1 LIRAFLSTRCR
12 PGSWFRLSKL
22 AGVHTPPMSQE
33 TTTQLPGLSTGH
45 DVLAEDGEAFSAAE
59 VDQHSASRM
68 PRVLMLFPWALAGA
82 VLVSA
87 LFGHGTDLSNKLAG
101 GWFAV
106 FSFLL
111 LAWPRMNLF
120 WHRGIA
126 VAILLLIVTRWSMS
140 WLYAEQADAIIGV
153 MIGLLYTPV
162 VITIITLLWGR
173 LSLYIGAG
181 TGLVMGFV
189 AYVGSSREALAGAY
203 LNDWRIAPLILGVYG
218 VFSWLLNIWVR
229 ERGELR
235 EAVERVD
242 RLRKA
247 ADTDTLTG
255 IANRRVAERA
265 LNLFAT
271 GQRRYAVMMIDID
284 HFKAIN
290 DQHGHDTGD
299 RILQRIAEILKARM
313 RVQDTVARWGG
324 EEFLVIVESVTREES
339 AAIAESLRNMVEQGT
354 GEILK
359 TTISIGVVHSDS
371 GQSADQILT
380 RADEGLYAAK
390 KSGRNK
396 VVTV

>member
-1 LIRAFLSTRCR
+1 
-12 PGSWFRLSKL
+12 
-22 AGVHTPPMSQE
+22 MSQE
-33 TTTQLPGLSTGH
+33 RTTQLLGLPTEYGVPG
-45 DVLAEDGEAFSAAE
+45 EDGKAFSAAE
-59 VDQHSASRM
+59 VDQRSASRM
-68 PRVLMLFPWALAGA
+68 LRVLMLFAWAVAGA

-87 LFGHGTDLSNKLAG
+87 FLGYGADFSNLLAG
-101 GWFAV
+101 GWFTV
-106 FSFLL
+106 LSVLL
-111 LAWPRMNLF
+111 LAWPRMNLL

-126 VAILLLIVTRWSMS
+126 VVILMLIVIRWSVS
-140 WLYAEQADAIIGV
+140 WLYAEPADAMIGV
-153 MIGLLYTPV
+153 MVGLLYTPV
-162 VITIITLLWGR
+162 LVIITTLLWGR

-181 TGLVMGFV
+181 TGLVMGLV
-189 AYVGSSREALAGAY
+189 AYLGSSREALAGAY
-203 LNDWRIAPLILGVYG
+203 LNDWRIGPLVLGVYG
-218 VFSWLLNIWVR
+218 LFSWLLGIWVR
-229 ERGELR
+229 ERDQLR
-235 EAVERVD
+235 ETAERVD

-247 ADTDTLTG
+247 ANTDTLTG

-271 GQRRYAVMMIDID
+271 RQRRYAVMMIDID

-324 EEFLVIVESVTREES
+324 EEFLVIVESVTRDES
-339 AAIAESLRNMVEQGT
+339 ASIAESLRQMIETGT

-359 TTISIGVVHSDS
+359 TTISIGVAHSET
-371 GQSADQILT
+371 GQSVDQILK

-390 KSGRNK
+390 NSGRNK